1 MAKKSR
7 IEGKDLP
14 ADAGGLPDGTPY
26 TLYFPRR
33 GGYAAA
39 DTEYAGPLPRV
50 GDMVEYIDAQ
60 TISHWYVVSEVVHAF
75 QSGQAT
81 EPDSMTLLR
90 GGLPA
95 VYLAR
100 SRRKGPRK
108 AS

>member
-1 MAKKSR
+1 MAKKSQV
-7 IEGKDLP
+7 EGKDLP
-14 ADAGGLPDGTPY
+14 ADAGGLPDGMPY

-39 DTEYAGPLPRV
+39 DIEYAGPLPRV

-60 TISHWYVVSEVVHAF
+60 TISHWYLVSEVVHAF
-75 QSGQAT
+75 QIGQSA
-81 EPDSMTLLR
+81 EPDRMGLLR
-90 GGLPA
+90 AGLPA

-100 SRRKGPRK
+100 SRRKGPPK